1 MQLSR
6 NNRRL
11 AASDLRDIDSS
22 DGEARRTRPS
32 DARDVDHVDEI
43 RGKSSIS
50 VDLDPDDFLALKRI
64 LSSLADVDR
73 EEAAD
78 EDSARYVARLMF
90 DMRRVRS
97 ELFPASMF
105 NEPAWDMLI
114 ALYIAPRAPALTD
127 LARATDTP
135 LSTAVRWLEYL
146 ENHSLVVR
154 EGCPTDRRSY
164 SISLT
169 DNARASLRALFSKV
183 VSKLPSATEP

>member
-6 NNRRL
+6 DNRRL
-11 AASDLRDIDSS
+11 ADSDPRDDNSS
-22 DGEARRTRPS
+22 NGEARRAGTSRP
-32 DARDVDHVDEI
+32 RDVDDVDEI

-50 VDLDPDDFLALKRI
+50 VELDSDDFLALKRI
-64 LSSLADVDR
+64 LSSLTDV
-73 EEAAD
+73 EPGGTSD
-78 EDSARYVARLMF
+78 EDSARRVARLLF

-114 ALYIAPRAPALTD
+114 ALYIAPRAPALKD

-154 EGCPTDRRSY
+154 GGLSHRPTL
-164 SISLT
+164 IF
-169 DNARASLRALFSKV
+169 N
-183 VSKLPSATEP
+183 